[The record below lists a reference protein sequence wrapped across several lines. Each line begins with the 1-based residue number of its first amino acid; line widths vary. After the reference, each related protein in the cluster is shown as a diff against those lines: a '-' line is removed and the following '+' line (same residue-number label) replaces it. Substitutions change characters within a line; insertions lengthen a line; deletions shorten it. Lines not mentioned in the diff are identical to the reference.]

1 MVSHL
6 FNKLLYVYDLKH
18 KIIDI
23 SQSSEPPSGQLR
35 LATPATINFTAS
47 LFTSL
52 AQQFPSNLVSTG
64 GDEFNEECYVQD
76 PQTQADLQ
84 ASGQTL
90 EQALGTFVRTMQG
103 VLQKEGKTPV
113 VWEGTFDTYMPGIS
127 FTPCVRFDRN
137 GA

>member
-1 MVSHL
+1 M
-6 FNKLLYVYDLKH
+6 KY
-18 KIIDI
+18 KIIDDI
-23 SQSSEPPSGQLR
+23 FQSSEPPSGQLR

-76 PQTQADLQ
+76 PQTRADLQ

-90 EQALGTFVRTMQG
+90 AQALGTFVRTMQG

-113 VWEGTFDTYMPGIS
+113 VWEGAFDTYMPEIYS
-127 FTPCVRFDRN
+127 HP
-137 GA
+137 

>member
-1 MVSHL
+1 M
-6 FNKLLYVYDLKH
+6 H
-18 KIIDI
+18 KITDDI
-23 SQSSEPPSGQLR
+23 FPSPEPPSGQLR

-76 PQTQADLQ
+76 PQTQADLK

-90 EQALGTFVRTMQG
+90 EQALDTFTQ
-103 VLQKEGKTPV
+103 
-113 VWEGTFDTYMPGIS
+113 
-127 FTPCVRFDRN
+127 VRFLALQVCLLLN
-137 GA
+137 TGSSY

>member
-1 MVSHL
+1 M
-6 FNKLLYVYDLKH
+6 
-18 KIIDI
+18 
-23 SQSSEPPSGQLR
+23 
-35 LATPATINFTAS
+35 
-47 LFTSL
+47 
-52 AQQFPSNLVSTG
+52 STG

-113 VWEGTFDTYMPGIS
+113 VWEGEFDTYMHETHVEI
-127 FTPCVRFDRN
+127 DALKQQQLRN
-137 GA
+137 CHKNMLNCNT